1 MSEIERIRDNYLAL
15 LERVRRCGGQ
25 SIKVVAVTKTF
36 PASVIRAVHAAGCSA
51 IGENYAQELLVKIDD
66 YRATQV
72 PGDILPK
79 VHFVGRLQSNKIR
92 QIADVV
98 SVWQSVDR
106 DSVLQEVALRS
117 PGAHIFIQVNASKE
131 IEKGGC
137 PPDQVERL
145 LGLATQRGLT
155 VKGLMAV
162 GPSDGDARRTAE
174 VFADIARLGR
184 QFGLKELSMGMTG
197 DLEIAIDAGS
207 TLIRVG
213 SAIFGDRPPI
223 A

>member
-1 MSEIERIRDNYLAL
+1 M
-15 LERVRRCGGQ
+15 
-25 SIKVVAVTKTF
+25 
-36 PASVIRAVHAAGCSA
+36 HAAGCSA
-51 IGENYAQELLVKIDD
+51 IGENYAQELLAKIDD

-72 PGDILPK
+72 PGDFLPE

-117 PGAHIFIQVNASKE
+117 PGAQIFIQVNATNE
-131 IEKGGC
+131 IDKGGC

-155 VKGLMAV
+155 VKGLMVV

-174 VFADIARLGR
+174 VFGDVARLGR
-184 QFGLKELSMGMTG
+184 QFGLKELSMGMTD

>member
-15 LERVRRCGGQ
+15 LERVRRCGGE

-51 IGENYAQELLVKIDD
+51 IGENYAQELLAKIDD

-72 PGDILPK
+72 PGDFLPE

-98 SVWQSVDR
+98 SVWQTIDR

-117 PGAHIFIQVNASKE
+117 PGAHIFIQVNATNE
-131 IEKGGC
+131 I
-137 PPDQVERL
+137 DNL
-145 LGLATQRGLT
+145 
-155 VKGLMAV
+155 
-162 GPSDGDARRTAE
+162 
-174 VFADIARLGR
+174 
-184 QFGLKELSMGMTG
+184 
-197 DLEIAIDAGS
+197 
-207 TLIRVG
+207 
-213 SAIFGDRPPI
+213 RPTRF
-223 A
+223 

>member
-1 MSEIERIRDNYLAL
+1 MSETERISENYLAL
-15 LERVRRCGGQ
+15 LERVRSCGGQ

-51 IGENYAQELLVKIDD
+51 IGENYAQELLAKIDD

-72 PGDILPK
+72 PGDFLPE

-98 SVWQSVDR
+98 SVWQTIDR

-117 PGAHIFIQVNASKE
+117 PGAHIFIQVNATNE
-131 IEKGGC
+131 IDKGGC
-137 PPDQVERL
+137 PRDQVERL

-174 VFADIARLGR
+174 VFAEVARLGR

>member
-1 MSEIERIRDNYLAL
+1 MDQRSVSEAVASLRKRILQAGGTNVAL
-15 LERVRRCGGQ
+15 VG
-25 SIKVVAVTKTF
+25 VTKTF
-36 PASVIRAVHAAGCSA
+36 GSDAWRFAKAAGCDA
-51 IGENYAQELLVKIDD
+51 VGENYAQELLAKIDD

-72 PGDILPK
+72 PGDILPE

-98 SVWQSVDR
+98 SVWQTIDR

-155 VKGLMAV
+155 VKGLMTV
-162 GPSDGDARRTAE
+162 GPSDGDTRRTAE
-174 VFADIARLGR
+174 VFAEVVRLGR
-184 QFGLKELSMGMTG
+184 QFGLEELSMGMTN

>member
-51 IGENYAQELLVKIDD
+51 IGENYAQELLAKIDD

-72 PGDILPK
+72 PGDFLPE

-117 PGAHIFIQVNASKE
+117 PGARIFIQVNATNE
-131 IEKGGC
+131 IDKGGC

-145 LGLATQRGLT
+145 VDLATRRGLT

-162 GPSDGDARRTAE
+162 GPSDGDTRRTAE
-174 VFADIARLGR
+174 VFADVARLGR
-184 QFGLKELSMGMTG
+184 QLGLEGLSMGMTN

>member
-1 MSEIERIRDNYLAL
+1 M
-15 LERVRRCGGQ
+15 
-25 SIKVVAVTKTF
+25 
-36 PASVIRAVHAAGCSA
+36 
-51 IGENYAQELLVKIDD
+51 
-66 YRATQV
+66 
-72 PGDILPK
+72 
-79 VHFVGRLQSNKIR
+79 
-92 QIADVV
+92 
-98 SVWQSVDR
+98 
-106 DSVLQEVALRS
+106 ALRS
-117 PGAHIFIQVNASKE
+117 PGAQIFIQVNATNE
-131 IEKGGC
+131 IDKGGC

-155 VKGLMAV
+155 VKGLMVV

-174 VFADIARLGR
+174 VFGDVARLGR
-184 QFGLKELSMGMTG
+184 QFGLKELSMGMTD